1 MVYFPTGRLD
11 LILILGCM
19 NSNLLVLEL
28 IPPAPCLI
36 WLEIYKP
43 PGELNR
49 GFMVYNGTP
58 RRPARHFLVRKPS
71 LIRSPLNTAK
81 FCGLDQIPEVPL
93 YIINM
98 QNNALSESSS
108 FCHKQIQGNLKG
120 WSTLKGRVVKNL
132 VLNYGI
138 PHGVKLGLIWYS
150 VKANELVL
158 PEQQMPS
165 LLDIRIRILDFCYQ
179 WWLNFAINP
188 IMCCIQ

>member
-28 IPPAPCLI
+28 IPPAPCPPLI
-36 WLEIYKP
+36 GLEIYKP

-58 RRPARHFLVRKPS
+58 PHGHLVITATFFGHPARHFLVGKPS

-81 FCGLDQIPEVPL
+81 FFGPDQIPEVSL

-120 WSTLKGRVVKNL
+120 
-132 VLNYGI
+132 
-138 PHGVKLGLIWYS
+138 
-150 VKANELVL
+150 
-158 PEQQMPS
+158 
-165 LLDIRIRILDFCYQ
+165 
-179 WWLNFAINP
+179 
-188 IMCCIQ
+188 